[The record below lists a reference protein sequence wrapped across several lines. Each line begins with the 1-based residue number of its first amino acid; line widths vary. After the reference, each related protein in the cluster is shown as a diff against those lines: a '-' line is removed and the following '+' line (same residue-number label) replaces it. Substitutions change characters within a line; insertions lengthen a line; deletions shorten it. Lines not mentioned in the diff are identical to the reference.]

1 MNSNLLAVVIYP
13 LLTVAIIIHIH
24 INLIHTLV
32 VSVMSFI
39 EESPYHIQW
48 IVQQEYLCPHLPLLL
63 IHLILN
69 RPLLIYGEV
78 AKEHFLGVDDMMM
91 MLDNRLTLFLDRKEL
106 LVVAT
111 QLQLGGTPECLRV
124 EMVLRLVVLGW

>member
-1 MNSNLLAVVIYP
+1 
-13 LLTVAIIIHIH
+13 
-24 INLIHTLV
+24 
-32 VSVMSFI
+32 
-39 EESPYHIQW
+39 
-48 IVQQEYLCPHLPLLL
+48 
-63 IHLILN
+63 
-69 RPLLIYGEV
+69 
-78 AKEHFLGVDDMMM
+78 MMM